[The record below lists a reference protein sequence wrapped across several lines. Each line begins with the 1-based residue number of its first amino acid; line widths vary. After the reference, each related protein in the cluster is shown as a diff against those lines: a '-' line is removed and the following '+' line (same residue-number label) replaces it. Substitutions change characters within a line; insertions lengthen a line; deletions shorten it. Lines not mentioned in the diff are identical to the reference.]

1 MKELGRIITLPK
13 IFDPRG
19 NLTVAE
25 GETNIPFAIARA
37 YWTYD
42 VPGGE
47 SRGGHAHKECQEFI
61 IAANGSFSVTLDDG
75 EQKNTYHLNHPWEG
89 LFVDVNIWRTL
100 DDFSSGSLCLVLASH
115 KFEEEDYI
123 REYDEYLRFINTKNS
138 PSHSTTE
145 NKSFKKH
152 V

>member
-25 GETNIPFAIARA
+25 GETHIP
-37 YWTYD
+37 
-42 VPGGE
+42 
-47 SRGGHAHKECQEFI
+47 GGHAHKECQEFI
-61 IAANGSFSVTLDDG
+61 IAASGSFSVTLDNG
-75 EQKNTYHLNHPWEG
+75 EQKKTYHLNHPWEG

-123 REYDEYLRFINTKNS
+123 REYDEYLRFVSSKNS
-138 PSHSTTE
+138 QNLSKTE
-145 NKSFKKH
+145 NH
-152 V
+152 

>member
-1 MKELGRIITLPK
+1 MSGIHHCSQRFLL
-13 IFDPRG
+13 
-19 NLTVAE
+19 
-25 GETNIPFAIARA
+25 
-37 YWTYD
+37 
-42 VPGGE
+42 
-47 SRGGHAHKECQEFI
+47 
-61 IAANGSFSVTLDDG
+61 SVTLDDG
-75 EQKNTYHLNHPWEG
+75 EQKKTYHLNHPWEG

-138 PSHSTTE
+138 PFHSTTE

>member
-1 MKELGRIITLPK
+1 MEFMSKEKFEEAEK
-13 IFDPRG
+13 IEKLR
-19 NLTVAE
+19 NKMLKYIVYKKRTEAE
-25 GETNIPFAIARA
+25 IR
-37 YWTYD
+37 
-42 VPGGE
+42 
-47 SRGGHAHKECQEFI
+47 Q
-61 IAANGSFSVTLDDG
+61 
-75 EQKNTYHLNHPWEG
+75 
-89 LFVDVNIWRTL
+89 
-100 DDFSSGSLCLVLASH
+100 